1 MLAWHHIG
9 SFHSGPPTAL
19 KYGLQ
24 ECARLH
30 ERVGGTWFCTL
41 RLHLPYE
48 QRVSRDCRSYETGR
62 AACEEW
68 ARRHEVEIAEALRK
82 SIEASLARQ
91 AFLGNGPVSSE
102 SPAETTRR

>member
-1 MLAWHHIG
+1 MFAWHHVG
-9 SFHSGPPTAL
+9 SFTSGPPTSL

-48 QRVSRDCRSYETGR
+48 QRVNRDCRSYEMGK
-62 AACEEW
+62 AGCEEW
-68 ARRHEVEIAEALRK
+68 AKRHEAVIAEVLRNH
-82 SIEASLARQ
+82 A
-91 AFLGNGPVSSE
+91 
-102 SPAETTRR
+102 